1 MSMCIFYFSYLAG
14 RYIAISLIIFILG
27 DAAVKRNIASSLFCC
42 NFRNFIGWAV
52 KRPREAIYWPK
63 VQLLY
68 MQLGLTTLYIDPFD
82 LNLCGALG
90 LKWSIT
96 AESFSWSFFG
106 ALSLNLKCDSSCG
119 CFCIVLWTSERMN
132 ASGWPYHAHCY
143 FCYQVL
149 GSDAHMFLG
158 CPFPKSVWLLFGI
171 SYPQIVPI
179 AGNSNYIC

>member
-82 LNLCGALG
+82 LNLYGFMKLENPLFQG
-90 LKWSIT
+90 L
-96 AESFSWSFFG
+96 F
-106 ALSLNLKCDSSCG
+106 D
-119 CFCIVLWTSERMN
+119 
-132 ASGWPYHAHCY
+132 
-143 FCYQVL
+143 
-149 GSDAHMFLG
+149 
-158 CPFPKSVWLLFGI
+158 WL
-171 SYPQIVPI
+171 
-179 AGNSNYIC
+179 ICSMHLIGFVMMYN